1 MAITS
6 EGINRVRAYQI
17 PSGIWADG
25 NYVATPRLALVKWHS
40 SLNDMY
46 YQVYVNCKYAGTTID
61 STQREMLVHIPTSFE
76 SAVRIE
82 VFAVTRE
89 EAYIDFNRNIEPAPA
104 STDRVALTMLRS
116 QNLPIGATANIYYDA
131 GEGEIDYDKP
141 TNTSPIQIWPSW
153 LDKAGFGMSKF
164 GRNDFGW
171 DSAAAVG
178 FGKGSFGNGHFGLDA
193 DTFEWISEPLPLG
206 TYKFGVKVT
215 DENGRES
222 QASETEPI
230 VVTPAARPA
239 EKLSILSFD
248 KQVNQLVLKI
258 ESA

>member
-1 MAITS
+1 MALIS
-6 EGINRVRAYQI
+6 DGIDSIMAYQL
-17 PSGIWADG
+17 PSGIWSDG
-25 NYVATPRLALVKWHS
+25 SYVATPRVAFVKWHS
-40 SLNDMY
+40 SLSDMY
-46 YQVYVNCKYAGTTID
+46 YQVYVNRKYAGTTID

-82 VFAVTRE
+82 VFTVSAE
-89 EAYIDFNRNIEPAPA
+89 EAHIDFSRNIEPAPV
-104 STDRVALTMLRS
+104 STGRVVLTMLRS

-131 GEGEIDYDKP
+131 GQGQIDYDNP
-141 TNTSPIQIWPSW
+141 INTLPLQIWPSW

-164 GRNDFGW
+164 GSSDFGW

-178 FGKGSFGNGHFGLDA
+178 FGKGSFGNGRFGLDA

-239 EKLSILSFD
+239 EKLGILSFD
-248 KQVNQLVLKI
+248 KQANQLVLKI